1 MARTA
6 QLLSIVIPV
15 YGEGGHIAQSLGI
28 IRAKLLALSTPFELV
43 LVDDGS
49 KDDTWARLEELKTA
63 VPELRAFSLSRN
75 FGKEAAIFA
84 GLEKS
89 RGDAVIVMDSDLQH
103 PPAMISD
110 MFALWRDQG
119 YDVVNAVKRRRGDE
133 GTVRGLM
140 SRLYYRLFEALAG
153 TRMEGS
159 ADFKLID
166 RSVVK
171 AYCDLPE
178 RNLFFRGLVTWMGY
192 RQVDLPFAVEARTGG
207 GTKWSL
213 RKLLAL
219 ALNSI
224 SAFSTVP
231 LQFVTTIGG
240 LFLIFAV
247 GLGLQTLYLKFA
259 GGAEEGF
266 PTVILVLLISSSVL
280 MIALGI
286 IGQYLAR
293 IYDEVKRRPRYL
305 LHKSTDSDS

>member
-6 QLLSIVIPV
+6 QLLSVVIPV
-15 YGEGGHIAQSLGI
+15 YGEGAHIGRSLET
-28 IRAKLLALSTPFELV
+28 IRAKLLALSTPFEMV

-49 KDDTWARLEELKTA
+49 KDDTWARLEELKA
-63 VPELRAFSLSRN
+63 SLPELRAFSLSRN

-84 GLEKS
+84 GLQKS
-89 RGDAVIVMDSDLQH
+89 RGDAVVVMDSDLQH
-103 PPAMISD
+103 PPALIGEMV
-110 MFALWRDQG
+110 ALWRDQG

-133 GTVRGLM
+133 GTVRGLL
-140 SRLYYRLFEALAG
+140 SRLYYRLFAALAG
-153 TRMEGS
+153 TRMEGA

-178 RNLFFRGLVTWMGY
+178 RNLFFRGLMSWMGY
-192 RQVDLPFAVEARTGG
+192 RQIDLPFAVEARTGG

-213 RKLLAL
+213 RKLAAL

-240 LFLIFAV
+240 LFLIFA
-247 GLGLQTLYLKFA
+247 LGLAAQTIYLKVM
-259 GGAEEGF
+259 GRAEEGF
-266 PTVILVLLISSSVL
+266 PTVILLLLLSSSVL

-305 LHKSTDSDS
+305 MHRSTESDS